1 MSFSPYSK
9 KGASYSAR
17 CTLVC
22 GRLPVIPDRD
32 AIGDAELGLVHGEP
46 VGEADQ
52 LRRDLRDWRAVRIR
66 HQRPASIGPCDADL
80 RIHSD
85 ELELGPSGID
95 GELGERASEKRGD
108 HPMHARPIA
117 RSKAGTP
124 LA

>member
-9 KGASYSAR
+9 KVAPYSAR

-80 RIHSD
+80 RMHSD

-95 GELGERASEKRGD
+95 GVLDERAGEKRAD
-108 HPMHARPIA
+108 DVVDARPIA
-117 RSKAGTP
+117 
-124 LA
+124 